1 MIFIRR
7 DKKKPFLPLQD
18 SGVAMLIALM
28 VITVLVALTV
38 ESHRKVR
45 GMAQSAVADRVRGQ
59 LEWTARGGVVLAQA
73 LLLENRR
80 KSTNVTIQDDW
91 ARPDKIQLALLEAG
105 QDPANL
111 SVAIVDCLSLI
122 QVNALGKPPH
132 SHEFNP
138 EQQQLWDRFLRP
150 IFSEHETD
158 EINPTTSFINSLK
171 DWLDREDDDATT
183 GLTGAESDYYLR
195 LDPPYRARNGPMLQ
209 EEELLLVKGMTPEIY
224 LGAYGIKPVA
234 PFVTVCGAALSADRQ
249 RREYPGRIN
258 ISTAPLEVLEAL
270 LPPEDADLASS
281 MAAFRLEQDG
291 DTFINN
297 LAPPAWYKNAPG
309 CADLEIDPKLV
320 TTTSNQFI
328 IYSTA
333 KKDSFSLTIRA
344 VVELVQDIESSK
356 WDISILEWEIV

>member
-1 MIFIRR
+1 MIFFGCT
-7 DKKKPFLPLQD
+7 KKPPPALLKD
-18 SGVAMLIALM
+18 RGVAMLIALM
-28 VITVLVALTV
+28 VITILVALTV
-38 ESHRKVR
+38 ESHRQVR

-59 LEWTARGGVVLAQA
+59 LEWSARGGVAVAQA
-73 LLLENRR
+73 MLLESRR
-80 KSTNVTIQDDW
+80 KSLNVSLQDDW

-105 QDPANL
+105 QDPENL
-111 SVAIVDCLSLI
+111 SVTIVDCLSLI
-122 QVNALGKPPH
+122 QINALVKPPH
-132 SHEFNP
+132 GHEFNP
-138 EQQQLWDRFLRP
+138 EQQQLLDRFLRP

-158 EINPTTSFINSLK
+158 EINAATSFINSLK

-195 LDPPYRARNGPMLQ
+195 LDQPYRARNGPMREVQ
-209 EEELLLVKGMTPEIY
+209 ELLLVKGMTLEIY

-234 PFVTVCGAALSADRQ
+234 PFVTVQGAALSADRQ

-270 LPPEDADLASS
+270 VPPEDADLASS

-291 DTFINN
+291 DSFINN
-297 LAPPAWYKNAPG
+297 LTAPTWYKNAPG

-320 TTTSNQFI
+320 TTTSSQFEI
-328 IYSTA
+328 FSTA

-344 VVELVQDIESSK
+344 VVELVQNSEGGK
-356 WDISILEWEIV
+356 WDIMILEWEII